1 MTKFFHFYD
10 KVTSKYLWVASD
22 SARLEFYLNSP
33 RVVLC
38 GEADKSVVLLTGGG
52 LLFLKVLL

>member
-10 KVTSKYLWVASD
+10 KATSKYLWVASD
-22 SARLEFYLNSP
+22 STRLEFYLNSP

-38 GEADKSVVLLTGGG
+38 GEADKSVVLLTGED
-52 LLFLKVLL
+52 FYF